1 MTNAER
7 IRIMTDEELAEWL
20 TNICK
25 YENKEDEGPYV
36 SIYNLD
42 SEKEEDIHDSYGD
55 LLIWL
60 KSTIN

>member
-25 YENKEDEGPYV
+25 YENKEDEEPYV

-42 SEKEEDIHDSYGD
+42 SEKEEDINDSYGD

>member
-7 IRIMTDEELAEWL
+7 IRNMTDEELAEWI

-25 YENKEDEGPYV
+25 YESIVEEEPFV

-42 SEKEEDIHDSYGD
+42 SEMEEDIHDSYGD

-60 KSTIN
+60 KSKII

>member
-25 YENKEDEGPYV
+25 YENKEDEEPYG